1 MKNIPL
7 EAWTKDGISAMASS
21 LGKPL
26 RMDNIT
32 AQACVAER
40 GRAEFARVLVEFEVK
55 KDFKEH
61 MLSKFNKI
69 LRSCRYWET
78 KKVKVDVEYQWK
90 PDICS
95 HCMVFGHNKKVCKT
109 LGNANEEKGNNVGN
123 KDETR
128 GPNIVDDGFVEVKNR
143 KMGQL
148 KRKKDVGKKDQN
160 DNQSKKVEEDNTTQ
174 ETNKGR
180 SSGWTIQEEIL
191 TAIQKSKNR
200 YVVLEDEEY
209 NEERELRQLKYRM
222 IVDNY
227 LNKKIQ
233 PTCSETQNW
242 SKDMINYFKQKW
254 EENVNLQEDEED
266 VMNGENMSA
275 NMCAANEISGL
286 ETTLWNEVRAAANII
301 ADKPW
306 IMLGDFNVTMKVEE
320 HSSGGSQVT
329 SEMQDLIDCANE
341 IKIEDVNSTG
351 LFFTWIKSPLKL
363 ETRIMKKL
371 DRILINGSFMDSY
384 KEAHG
389 HFMPFLTSDHSAA
402 VLAIPKCFMKKR
414 KSFRFSNYIM
424 DKEDFLPMVE
434 KEWKKDM
441 EGYTMYKV
449 VQKGKLMNMQKEM
462 VQNPHD
468 SSIKMK
474 EAECLAEYLTA
485 VNDEEKFLFQKAK
498 VDWITFRV
506 LSRAIGVS
514 SRVCKGKG
522 AIAFWAGPNL
532 VVWARYAF
540 WARGHVATN
549 CRSKKK
555 NEKGTAMNTQNLFTN
570 KLSEEEALNMVA
582 DINNKEIKE
591 AMFDIG
597 ENRAPG
603 PDGYTSALLL
613 VHENKKFKFHKG
625 CKEMELTHLSFA
637 DDLLV
642 LCHGDEVSVNVIKE
656 ALLEFSNCSGL
667 KPNMEKSVVFFG
679 SVKEVIKQ
687 KILAILLFKVGK
699 LPVKNLGIPLLAKKL
714 GINDCKQLV
723 DKVKCKIQDWKNRFL
738 SYAGKL
744 QLIAA
749 VLSTMQTYWASVLQ
763 IPKTVVNEIDG
774 ILKNFLWGNGN
785 NSKGRSKVAWKEVCK
800 SKKEGEEEA
809 GDSGTWK
816 ALLELRNKIRPY
828 TFHQIGNG
836 EDVSMWNDNWCD
848 LGHLK
853 QFVTNKDIHEARIQ
867 AEHILDLRKQLTLM
881 SVEPKVGVNGGSGGA
896 DSITSMA
903 PVDKVKLGDLEA
915 ELIEINSNSE
925 KLQRGYNE
933 LVEYKLVLQKAGEYF
948 RAAHSSAI
956 AQHRES
962 DSAPEESLE
971 TPLLTDQVQIMIST

>member
-1 MKNIPL
+1 MAPFYVFSCGHAFHAQCLVAHAEHILDLRKQLTLMSVEPKVGVNGGSGGADSITSVAPVDKVKLGDLEAELIEINSNSEKLQRGYNELVEYKLVLQKSSMPMKIRSSRRKVKLPGKFQDHVMTNLSQSDELSRQNVVDTELENDEVENRGLFDDGVGGVEFNGVFGNVDREIINEVKSTENQSPNSESKGGEINREESNKEIDKENNVEKVSKDGNEFVVFDEELINKGSNKWKLTVYGQFVGCYMSENALRYHLRRMWSKYGFVDVQVDATGGCYFKFKNEEDMEKVIEQGPWIVNHKPLFVQKWDPSIGLSKKEETTIPLWAKMKNIPL
-7 EAWTKDGISAMASS
+7 EAWTKDGISALASS

-32 AQACVAER
+32 AQACVAGR

-55 KDFKEH
+55 KGFKEH
-61 MLSKFNKI
+61 IDIQYKNKENVVI
-69 LRSCRYWET
+69 GT
-78 KKVKVDVEYQWK
+78 KKVDVEYQWK

-242 SKDMINYFKQKW
+242 SKDMISYFKQKW

-320 HSSGGSQVT
+320 HSSGGSQIT
-329 SEMQDLIDCANE
+329 NEMQDIIDCANE
-341 IKIEDVNSTG
+341 VEIEDINSTG
-351 LFFTWIKSPLKL
+351 LFFTWIKSPSKP
-363 ETRIMKKL
+363 ETSIMKKL

-402 VLAIPKCFMKKR
+402 VLTIPKCFMKKR

-468 SSIKMK
+468 KSIKVK

-498 VDWITFRV
+498 VDWISNGDRNTKYFHKV
-506 LSRAIGVS
+506 
-514 SRVCKGKG
+514 
-522 AIAFWAGPNL
+522 IASKRN
-532 VVWARYAF
+532 
-540 WARGHVATN
+540 TN
-549 CRSKKK
+549 RIMSIC
-555 NEKGTAMNTQNLFTN
+555 NEKGERFEG
-570 KLSEEEALNMVA
+570 SMVA
-582 DINNKEIKE
+582 D
-591 AMFDIG
+591 
-597 ENRAPG
+597 
-603 PDGYTSALLL
+603 
-613 VHENKKFKFHKG
+613 
-625 CKEMELTHLSFA
+625 
-637 DDLLV
+637 
-642 LCHGDEVSVNVIKE
+642 
-656 ALLEFSNCSGL
+656 
-667 KPNMEKSVVFFG
+667 
-679 SVKEVIKQ
+679 
-687 KILAILLFKVGK
+687 
-699 LPVKNLGIPLLAKKL
+699 
-714 GINDCKQLV
+714 
-723 DKVKCKIQDWKNRFL
+723 
-738 SYAGKL
+738 
-744 QLIAA
+744 
-749 VLSTMQTYWASVLQ
+749 
-763 IPKTVVNEIDG
+763 
-774 ILKNFLWGNGN
+774 
-785 NSKGRSKVAWKEVCK
+785 
-800 SKKEGEEEA
+800 
-809 GDSGTWK
+809 
-816 ALLELRNKIRPY
+816 
-828 TFHQIGNG
+828 
-836 EDVSMWNDNWCD
+836 
-848 LGHLK
+848 
-853 QFVTNKDIHEARIQ
+853 QFVQHFE
-867 AEHILDLRKQLTLM
+867 
-881 SVEPKVGVNGGSGGA
+881 SC
-896 DSITSMA
+896 
-903 PVDKVKLGDLEA
+903 LG
-915 ELIEINSNSE
+915 
-925 KLQRGYNE
+925 R
-933 LVEYKLVLQKAGEYF
+933 
-948 RAAHSSAI
+948 
-956 AQHRES
+956 
-962 DSAPEESLE
+962 
-971 TPLLTDQVQIMIST
+971 